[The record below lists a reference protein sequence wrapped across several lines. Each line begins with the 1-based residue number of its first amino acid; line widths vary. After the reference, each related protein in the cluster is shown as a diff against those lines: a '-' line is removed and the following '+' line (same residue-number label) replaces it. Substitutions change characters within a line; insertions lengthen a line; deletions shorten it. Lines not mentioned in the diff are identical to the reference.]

1 MLCFFPV
8 VFSLAYYSTRQGCWN
23 RWDMGAIVPPS
34 LLPNQIFVG
43 IEANSSLSKLKS
55 VILSTIIFKRHWI
68 IPPPHRIYEPTYS
81 PARRGRQ
88 SHGWGHAQGGIQ
100 QLRGPNFIQF
110 WPQPPST
117 GQKWTFYLLSTLCHV
132 TQRGLSTYTHP
143 PLLVHVVIEWPYD
156 CSCAG
161 EASAFLR
168 LWGTRPLSTMR
179 SKPIPS
185 RNSICRRKII
195 SVDIQWWKKIVK
207 FLNCFSAL
215 WDLTSFCLYRKR
227 TENFARE

>member
-110 WPQPPST
+110 WPQPPSG
-117 GQKWTFYLLSTLCHV
+117 GQKWTLSCDPTWTFHLHPPPSSCPRSYWMTLWLFMRGGSLGLLEAVRYSSSFNNEVKANTKSQFYL
-132 TQRGLSTYTHP
+132 
-143 PLLVHVVIEWPYD
+143 
-156 CSCAG
+156 
-161 EASAFLR
+161 
-168 LWGTRPLSTMR
+168 
-179 SKPIPS
+179 
-185 RNSICRRKII
+185 
-195 SVDIQWWKKIVK
+195 
-207 FLNCFSAL
+207 
-215 WDLTSFCLYRKR
+215 
-227 TENFARE
+227 

>member
-68 IPPPHRIYEPTYS
+68 IPAPFPQIYEPTYG

-88 SHGWGHAQGGIQ
+88 SHGWGHAGGIQ

-110 WPQPPST
+110 WPQPPSS
-117 GQKWTFYLLSTLCHV
+117 GQKWTFYILFTLCHV
-132 TQRGLSTYTHP
+132 IP
-143 PLLVHVVIEWPYD
+143 PFLVHVVIE
-156 CSCAG
+156 CLLGQS
-161 EASAFLR
+161 
-168 LWGTRPLSTMR
+168 
-179 SKPIPS
+179 
-185 RNSICRRKII
+185 
-195 SVDIQWWKKIVK
+195 
-207 FLNCFSAL
+207 
-215 WDLTSFCLYRKR
+215 SFAN
-227 TENFARE
+227 T

>member
-1 MLCFFPV
+1 ML
-8 VFSLAYYSTRQGCWN
+8 
-23 RWDMGAIVPPS
+23 
-34 LLPNQIFVG
+34 
-43 IEANSSLSKLKS
+43 
-55 VILSTIIFKRHWI
+55 
-68 IPPPHRIYEPTYS
+68 
-81 PARRGRQ
+81 
-88 SHGWGHAQGGIQ
+88 GGIQ

-110 WPQPPST
+110 WPQPPSS

-227 TENFARE
+227 TENFAREKPCRQKNSSNYDGSIVPWLTTSGFDKQELFLSTIHQV